1 MHRPTP
7 TPCFVC
13 FCAIDDDLD
22 TIQSSRHSTPQ
33 RELDVQYEYQTSV
46 ANFPVNRWN
55 GIPEPSFDGLS
66 VLKKLLTGAC
76 AKIHGLSVRGNAERA
91 K

>member
-46 ANFPVNRWN
+46 ANIPVNRWN

-66 VLKKLLTGAC
+66 VRKKLLTAGMVGA
-76 AKIHGLSVRGNAERA
+76 
-91 K
+91 